1 MTDGK
6 DFTLGWKLAADN
18 HMDLVDEHYYK
29 PASWVYDNLDYYDKY
44 ERRSPKVFLGEYNFN
59 TSLDGGM
66 ETALVTSLYHHMME
80 RNGDLVVCATYSLCL
95 VRNRNL
101 GTNQRTLINFNR
113 STHSKSNSYWIL
125 KMFAESAGDQ
135 YVATG
140 LDVGSVDEF
149 DLKRVGASILR
160 DSKSGDVFVKVTNMT
175 GRPAAVSIDLGGQ
188 SVSGNAM
195 LSSYSA
201 KSLDDMDPVME
212 SKPFKGGSK
221 MQLAAGPYSLNIIRL
236 SGK

>member
-1 MTDGK
+1 
-6 DFTLGWKLAADN
+6 
-18 HMDLVDEHYYK
+18 
-29 PASWVYDNLDYYDKY
+29 
-44 ERRSPKVFLGEYNFN
+44 
-59 TSLDGGM
+59 M

-125 KMFAESAGDQ
+125 KMFAESAGDR
-135 YVATG
+135 YIATK
-140 LDVGSVDEF
+140 LDVGSTDEF
-149 DLKRVGASILR
+149 DLKRVGASVMR
-160 DSKSGDVFVKVTNMT
+160 DTRSGDLFVKVTNMT
-175 GRPAAVSIDLGGQ
+175 GRPANVDIDLGGQ
-188 SVSGNAM
+188 SVSENAT

-201 KSLDDMDPVME
+201 KGLDDMEPVMA
-212 SKPFKGGSK
+212 SGPFKGGSR

-236 SGK
+236 ETTPTLR